1 MKYFL
6 KIFSCIFVPLFIIEL
21 IFKLLSFNQFG
32 FEFIRII
39 LFTLQF
45 SLLVAI
51 ILSFFK
57 SRFNKIV
64 ICIITFIS
72 GLYALIQLS
81 FKSFM
86 GNYMSLGILK
96 AGDATRISD
105 EFWTFVFS
113 IKPIFY
119 TCLIPFVVLIVL
131 FCLRKVEFE
140 KMTWKHYL
148 LVIVI
153 FLIFGVSCDLSL
165 KISDPSQ
172 MKNNEQLYSNPT
184 LIDVS
189 LKEFGYNRFLY
200 RDIIGFLFESD
211 SGLIDLGPTDIPV
224 IEPTDNSREIDDTAW
239 LELLENENNSVIKN
253 LHQYYMNQSI
263 TEKNDY
269 TGIFEDKN
277 LIMIMVEAL
286 DMSIIDPVLTPN
298 LYRLT
303 QEGWYFDN
311 YYAPKYSCTT
321 GESEFI
327 AEMSIIPSLK
337 YCTPH
342 KYVKNNYSTSI
353 FNLFNKSGYTSTSY
367 HGWDDKYYPRTE
379 LHSNMGSTF
388 YNSDD
393 LGFSVNGAWTSDL
406 DFVKKSYD
414 MFKDEDKYFSF
425 LITVSMH
432 FSYEFDDKTT
442 RKNWNMVKN
451 LNTDITMKRYLA
463 KAIEFDLALGYLLD
477 SLEADGTLDDTV
489 LVIFGDHHP
498 YNLKFKYLADFSDVD
513 RYEGLKEDLLPFIIY
528 NSQQEPMVISKTA
541 STFDIL
547 PTVANLFNL
556 DYDPR
561 YYIGTDLF
569 SNEET
574 IAIFPNGNW
583 VTDNAIYY
591 ASKNKYELLNDEV
604 DFEYIQRINKIVNDK
619 FVASD
624 NTLVKDYFKYRFKES
639 N

>member
-1 MKYFL
+1 MKYFF
-6 KIFSCIFVPLFIIEL
+6 KIFLCLFMPLFVIEL
-21 IFKLLSFNQFG
+21 IFKLISFDGFG

-45 SLLVAI
+45 SFLISLILSILKPIANKII
-51 ILSFFK
+51 IL
-57 SRFNKIV
+57 IMV
-64 ICIITFIS
+64 FIS

-86 GNYMSLGILK
+86 GNYMSLGMLK

-105 EFWTFVFS
+105 EFWTFICS

-119 TCLIPFVVLIVL
+119 TCLIPFIILVVL
-131 FCLRKVEFE
+131 FCLKKVDFQ
-140 KMTWKHYL
+140 KLSWKKYL
-148 LVIVI
+148 
-153 FLIFGVSCDLSL
+153 FLGTILIILTVSSHLSL
-165 KISDPSQ
+165 KVTDSTQ
-172 MKNNEQLYSNPT
+172 MKTNEELYSNPS

-189 LKEFGYNRFLY
+189 LKQFGYNRFLY
-200 RDIIGFLFESD
+200 RDIVGFIFGSE
-211 SGLIDLGPTDIPV
+211 SGLIDIEPSAPV
-224 IEPTDNSREIDDTAW
+224 VGPTDNSRVIDDTAW
-239 LELLENENNSVIKN
+239 LEMIENEDNSVIKN
-253 LHQYYMNQSI
+253 LHQYYLNQTI
-263 TEKNDY
+263 NEKNEY
-269 TGIFEDKN
+269 TGLFEDKN

-286 DMSIIDPVLTPN
+286 DMSIIDPELTPN

-303 QEGWYFDN
+303 QEGWYFNN

-327 AEMSIIPSLK
+327 AETSIIPSIP

-342 KYVKNNYSTSI
+342 KYVDNNYSTSI

-379 LHSNMGSTF
+379 LHANMGSTF

-393 LGFSVNGAWTSDL
+393 LGFSTSGGWTSDL
-406 DFVKKSYD
+406 EFMKKSYE

-432 FSYEFDDKTT
+432 FSYEFDDPTT
-442 RKNWNMVKN
+442 RKNWDKVKD
-451 LNTDITMKRYLA
+451 LDTGITMKRYLA
-463 KAIEFDLALGYLLD
+463 KAIEFDLSLGYLLD

-489 LVIFGDHHP
+489 IVLFGDHHP
-498 YNLKFKYLADFSDVD
+498 YNLNFKYLDDFSDVD
-513 RYEGLKEDLLPFIIY
+513 RYEGLNEDLMPFIIY
-528 NSQQEPMVISKTA
+528 NSTQEPQVISKTA

-547 PTVANLFNL
+547 PTIANLFNL

-561 YYIGTDLF
+561 YYMGTDLF
-569 SNEET
+569 SEEEA
-574 IAIFPNGNW
+574 IVIFPNGNW
-583 VTDNAIYY
+583 ITDNAIYY
-591 ASKNKYELLNDEV
+591 ASKNKYDLLNDTV
-604 DFEYIQRINKIVNDK
+604 DEEYIKKINKIVNDK

-624 NTLVKDYFKYRFKES
+624 NTLVKDYFKYRFG